1 MHKPWSRLPNPFYG
15 PVEALPNGARV
26 RTGDEELSVNRL
38 GFMKRVV
45 GVASVYR
52 NVFIWSGSGGYK
64 PISLADQMRLHR
76 RIHAAVRALR

>member
-1 MHKPWSRLPNPFYG
+1 MVALAEPLYG

-26 RTGDEELSVNRL
+26 RTGHEELSVN